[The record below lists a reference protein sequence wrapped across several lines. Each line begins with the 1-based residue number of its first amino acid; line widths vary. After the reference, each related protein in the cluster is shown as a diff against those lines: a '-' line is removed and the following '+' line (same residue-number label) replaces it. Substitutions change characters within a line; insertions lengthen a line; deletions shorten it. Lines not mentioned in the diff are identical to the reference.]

1 MPNPTAAAAPSA
13 KAPLH
18 VSVQSMSALWSE
30 STDWLLRNFVQIG
43 IALAIGAGLV
53 GAMLLLRRRGRSLC
67 DRQRSA
73 STLWPQTIARVVTQ
87 TQLWFM
93 VLFAAKLVDG
103 YADPPPTVASTITA
117 LFTIAAAIQGAIW
130 VRELILA
137 VVEHRAGGEHHAAL
151 SSAIGIIRLLVTV
164 VLYAVALVL
173 ILDNLGVNVTGLIA
187 GLGIGGIAIGLA
199 AKGIFDDLFSALSI
213 IFDRPFQRGDS
224 IQWDKTSGSVETIG
238 LKTTRV
244 RSVTGEEVVISN
256 TNLLN
261 KELHNLTRLDRRRT
275 VVTLSIAAYTPP
287 DVCATLPALIRKVVE
302 AHDKCKLVRCGL
314 TSFGASSLDFELQ
327 YDVGS
332 KLYDEVFNARHTIS
346 VALLR
351 AFADAGIDWA
361 WPTQATIVA
370 SADGRPSGV
379 MPVHSVAKEEMAAA
393 GSGEDGPPAPTT
405 PPMPDSG
412 EIAPE

>member
-1 MPNPTAAAAPSA
+1 MPSPSA
-13 KAPLH
+13 PAAVAPKAPLH
-18 VSVQSMSALWSE
+18 VSSQSVAALWTE
-30 STDWLLRNFVQIG
+30 SVDWVLRNFLQIA
-43 IALAIGAGLV
+43 IALAIGVALV
-53 GAMLLLRRRGRSLC
+53 AAMLVARRLARRLC
-67 DRQRSA
+67 DRRHSA
-73 STLWPQTIARVVTQ
+73 LTYWPQTIGRVVTV
-87 TQLWFM
+87 TQPWFM
-93 VLFAAKLVDG
+93 VLFACRLVDG
-103 YADPPPTVASTITA
+103 YADPPPLLAQTITA
-117 LFTIAAAIQGAIW
+117 LFTVAAALQGAIW

-137 VVEHRAGGEHHAAL
+137 VVEHRAGGENHAAL

-224 IQWDKTSGSVETIG
+224 IQWDRTSGSVEAIG

-244 RSVTGEEVVISN
+244 RSVTGEEIVISN

-275 VVTLSIAAYTPP
+275 IVTLSIAFYTPP
-287 DVCATLPALIRKVVE
+287 DVCAKVPGLVRKVIE
-302 AHDKCKLVRCGL
+302 AHDKCRLVRCGL
-314 TSFGASSLDFELQ
+314 TGFGASSLDFELQ
-327 YDVGS
+327 YDVS
-332 KLYDEVFNARHTIS
+332 SQLYDEVFSARHEVS

-351 AFADAGIDWA
+351 AFAEAGIDWA

-379 MPVHSVAKEEMAAA
+379 MPVHSVARDEVERA
-393 GSGEDGPPAPTT
+393 GLPPAGDAPPT
-405 PPMPDSG
+405 PPMPHSR

>member
-1 MPNPTAAAAPSA
+1 MPVPAPPA

-18 VSVQSMSALWSE
+18 VSTRSLSAFWTESVQWML
-30 STDWLLRNFVQIG
+30 THVLQVT
-43 IALAIGAGLV
+43 IALAIGVGLV
-53 GAMLLLRRRGRSLC
+53 GAMLALRHLGQRLCRRSH
-67 DRQRSA
+67 
-73 STLWPQTIARVVTQ
+73 TPINHWPQTIGRVISVTR
-87 TQLWFM
+87 LWFM

-103 YADPPPTVASTITA
+103 YAEPPPLLAETITT
-117 LFTIAAAIQGAIW
+117 LFTIAAALQGALW

-137 VVEHRAGGEHHAAL
+137 VVEHRAGGQNHAAL

-256 TNLLN
+256 TNLLA
-261 KELHNLTRLDRRRT
+261 KELHNLTRLDRRRI
-275 VVTLSIAAYTPP
+275 VVTLSVAFYSTAEQ
-287 DVCATLPALIRKVVE
+287 CAQIPSLVREVVE
-302 AHDKCKLVRCGL
+302 AREKCKLVRCGL
-314 TSFGASSLDFELQ
+314 VDFGASSLDFELQ
-327 YDVGS
+327 FDVAS
-332 KLYDEVFNARHTIS
+332 QLYDEVFNARHQ
-346 VALLR
+346 VLMELLR
-351 AFADAGIDWA
+351 AFAEAGIDWA

-370 SADGRPSGV
+370 GADGRPSGI
-379 MPVHSVAKEEMAAA
+379 MPVSRVAADGTEPGAA
-393 GSGEDGPPAPTT
+393 PAPTPAPQT